1 MNLIHSLDVREAE
14 KHGVNAA
21 LVLNLIRGWIA
32 YNKANKKNE
41 KDGRTWTYNSV
52 KSWTK
57 LVPYLTPKQV
67 RTAIDVLVS
76 AGLIVKANF
85 NENQYD
91 QTLWY
96 ALADGEDLCPV
107 GQMETPPRA
116 DQVAPEGKSL
126 DQENKPQTEPPKI
139 NELTL
144 EAGRFVEWFVELLA
158 RTGAPTPRLTPTV
171 RAGWADAYEKL
182 RRIDGKEK
190 AEIVRVCEWARA
202 DSFWSGNF
210 YAPTKL
216 RERKDG
222 ISRYDLFL
230 QRLKSPNATSTTL
243 RPNGRYFEQAGSYAG
258 ITDK

>member
-1 MNLIHSLDVREAE
+1 MTHSFEIAEAE
-14 KHGVNAA
+14 KYGVNAA
-21 LVLNLIRGWIA
+21 IVIDLIRGWIA

-41 KDGRTWTYNSV
+41 KEGRTWTYNSV

-67 RTAIDVLVS
+67 RTAIDVLIA
-76 AGLIVKANF
+76 AGLVVKSNF
-85 NENQYD
+85 NENHYD

-96 ALADGEDLCPV
+96 ALGDLCPV
-107 GQMETPPRA
+107 GQMEKPPAA
-116 DQVAPEGKSL
+116 DQVAPGGKSL
-126 DQENKPQTEPPKI
+126 DQGINTEKEPPET

-144 EAGRFVEWFVELLA
+144 EAERFVVWFIELLGK
-158 RTGAPTPRLTPTV
+158 TGAPASRLTPTV
-171 RAGWADAYEKL
+171 LAGWRDTYEKL

-190 AEIVRVCEWARA
+190 AEIAKVCEWARG
-202 DSFWSGNF
+202 DPFWSTNF

-230 QRLKSPNATSTTL
+230 ERLKKPNGTSTTV